1 MSYISRRLAPGEK
14 MVREGHFHF
23 FQQLW
28 PWLALVFLGIIVIGV
43 IIFVREMFRLGTT
56 RMAVTNRRV
65 ILKRGFF
72 MVNADELTLGSVEG
86 AHIHQSIFGRMFGYG
101 RLTIRGRGDT
111 ELHFPTM
118 ANPAQFRA
126 AIEEARMHDEVKTV
140 HVEPE
145 TPADETPSERK
156 RRLKREVTRET
167 RA

>member
-14 MVREGHFHF
+14 MVREGRFHF

-28 PWLALVFLGIIVIGV
+28 PWLALLFLGIIVIGV

-86 AHIHQSIFGRMFGYG
+86 AHIHQSIFGRLFGYG

-126 AIEEARMHDEVKTV
+126 AIESARMQDEVKTV

-145 TPADETPSERK
+145 TPADETSRDRK
-156 RRLKREVTRET
+156 RRLKHEA
-167 RA
+167 RAHH